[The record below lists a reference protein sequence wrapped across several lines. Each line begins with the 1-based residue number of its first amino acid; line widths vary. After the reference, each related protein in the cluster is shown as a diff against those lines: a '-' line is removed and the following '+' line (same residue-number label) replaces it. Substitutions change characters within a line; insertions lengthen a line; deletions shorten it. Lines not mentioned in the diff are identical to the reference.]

1 MFLRDQPVGE
11 ERQLEFASGFGKV
24 SVYPVLKL
32 LGIDKPLETIEDS
45 EESPP
50 GADTWHTDVTWIE
63 CPPKVAMICAL
74 DIPEYGGDTMWANM
88 HAAYDAL
95 SEPMRGMLDG
105 LSCVHGLG
113 EDFYSRVESKA
124 GAEIAQRIRDE
135 LGAEVEHPLI
145 RRHPETGRPSLF
157 LAGGFLKRIAGMTPE
172 ESRALLDFLTAHANQ
187 PRFHCRWK
195 WQEGDVAIWDER
207 CTLHHALPDH
217 YPQHR
222 AIRRCTVEG
231 ERPA

>member
-95 SEPMRGMLDG
+95 SGDIKEKIDGMTAVHSFTRVFG
-105 LSCVHGLG
+105 ARLS
-113 EDFYSRVESKA
+113 EEKR
-124 GAEIAQRIRDE
+124 AEMQEKYPDAR
-135 LGAEVEHPLI
+135 HPVV
-145 RRHPETGRPSLF
+145 RTHPETGAKSLYVNAAF
-157 LAGGFLKRIAGMTPE
+157 VSHL
-172 ESRALLDFLTAHANQ
+172 
-187 PRFHCRWK
+187 
-195 WQEGDVAIWDER
+195 EGIDE
-207 CTLHHALPDH
+207 
-217 YPQHR
+217 
-222 AIRRCTVEG
+222 VEG
-231 ERPA
+231 RRLLRLLYRQSTVPEFQCRFRWRKESVAFWDNRATWHYALNDYHGHRREMHRITLEGEPLP